1 MGKKLRFV
9 KNDAPKKETTG
20 AAEIV
25 TMESLIASRADLINR
40 MIDPP
45 ARDINKECG
54 YPDVIDAR
62 HYRAVYDRVGLG
74 KRVVN
79 VMPNECWKT
88 PPEIYESEESM
99 KKKTP
104 FDEAFEGLNKK
115 HQVLAHLNNAD
126 IVSGIGR
133 FGIILLGIDD
143 GEDLSTPAAG
153 FDDDG
158 TPSKKTPKGV
168 KLLYIRE
175 LDEAVVTIDTREENA
190 SSPRYG
196 KPIMYSV
203 MFEEDNS
210 AVSGIRLSRT
220 RIVTTKVHWTRVIHV
235 AEGCD
240 RSLIF
245 GTPRMQACYDRILDG
260 RKILGSSGEG
270 YWKGSIPGIAIEAN
284 PDVVKALTEAQRQ
297 AIKDEVSNFQ
307 NTLQRFISVV
317 GATVKPLAPTVTD
330 PTPQYEACITD
341 ICITLGIPVRIFKG
355 SERGEL
361 SSSQDA
367 EAWNERLAH
376 RQGTYISPMII
387 YPTVMRLIQLGI
399 LPPTSKRDM
408 DGDFMFEIFW
418 TDLNKTT
425 DADKANV
432 SKVNTDAL
440 VAYANSEAPSVIP
453 PNEYL
458 TRIMGFEPDEVEEI
472 NKAEDDYQGEIQQDA
487 ALNPPPVPPVA
498 DPNATVPPT
507 PPQNGKAPVPPV
519 AAPPVPAPKKSNAA
533 K

>member
-9 KNDAPKKETTG
+9 KNDAPRKNEVG
-20 AAEIV
+20 ASEIV

-40 MIDPP
+40 LIDPP
-45 ARDINKECG
+45 TRDINKECG
-54 YPDVIDAR
+54 YPDYIDAR
-62 HYRAVYDRVGLG
+62 TYRAVYDRVGLG

-88 PPEIYESEESM
+88 PPEVYESEKSL

-104 FDEAFEGLNKK
+104 FDEAFENLNKK
-115 HQVLAHLNNAD
+115 HQVLPHLNNAD

-143 GEDLSTPAAG
+143 GEDLSAPAAG
-153 FDDDG
+153 FEDDG
-158 TPSKKTPKGV
+158 TPSKKPPKGV
-168 KLLYIRE
+168 KLLYVRE
-175 LDEAVVTIDTREENA
+175 FDEAVVSIDTREENT

-196 KPIMYSV
+196 KPIIYSV

-210 AVSGIRLSRT
+210 AVTGVRLSRT
-220 RIVTTKVHWTRVIHV
+220 RIVTTKVHWTRVIHI

-245 GTPRMQACYDRILDG
+245 GTPRMQACFDRVLDG

-270 YWKGSIPGIAIEAN
+270 YWKGSIPGLAIEAN
-284 PDVVKALTEAQRQ
+284 PDVIKALTDVQRQ
-297 AIKDEVSNFQ
+297 AIKDEVSNYQ

-317 GATVKPLAPTVTD
+317 GATVKPLVPIVTD
-330 PTPQYEACITD
+330 PTPQYEACVMD
-341 ICITLGIPVRIFKG
+341 ICITLGIPMRIFKG

-361 SSSQDA
+361 SSTQDA

-376 RQGTYISPMII
+376 RQGTYISPNII
-387 YPTVMRLIQLGI
+387 YPTIMRLIHLGI
-399 LPPTSKRDM
+399 LPPTSKRDV
-408 DGDFMFEIFW
+408 DGDYVFEIFW

-425 DADKANV
+425 DADKATV
-432 SKVNTDAL
+432 LKTRTESL
-440 VAYANSEAPSVIP
+440 VAYANSEAPSVVP
-453 PNEYL
+453 PSEWL
-458 TRIMGFEPDEVEEI
+458 TRYEDFEQEELDEI
-472 NKAEDDYQGEIQQDA
+472 NKAEDDYQGELEQDA
-487 ALNPPPVPPVA
+487 ALNPPSPVV
-498 DPNATVPPT
+498 DPNASAPT

-519 AAPPVPAPKKSNAA
+519 AAPPVPAPKKSNAPAA